1 MVNKMSDVQFRFNL
15 AAQAL
20 SILLE
25 DNLLGIPIIVEG
37 KKDTAALRKLGFKG
51 TIEQLNRG
59 WDLDR
64 FCTYL
69 YETYGTRDSQGG
81 AAIELLMDWD
91 RTGGRLQ
98 SDLRRRLQAL
108 DIQVDEELRRV
119 LSKVLKPE
127 TRVVE
132 SLYSM
137 VDELLEQI
145 ELFDYL
151 EEEQASYS
159 SI

>member
-1 MVNKMSDVQFRFNL
+1 MANKSERFRL

-20 SILLE
+20 AVARIRNRS
-25 DNLLGIPIIVEG
+25 GIPILVEG
-37 KKDTAALRKLGFKG
+37 KKDRRALQVLDFTGPV
-51 TIEQLNRG
+51 ELVNRG
-59 WDLDR
+59 WSMERLAGWFVEHLQNVNPKDGKAPL
-64 FCTYL
+64 
-69 YETYGTRDSQGG
+69 
-81 AAIELLMDWD
+81 ILLMDWD

-108 DIQVDEELRRV
+108 DIQVDEELRKV

-145 ELFDYL
+145 ESFDYL

>member
-1 MVNKMSDVQFRFNL
+1 MSNVQLRFKL

-20 SILLE
+20 SELLE

-37 KKDTAALRKLGFKG
+37 KKDIAALRKLGFEG

-69 YETYGTRDSQGG
+69 YETYGTRNEQGG

-98 SDLRRRLQAL
+98 R
-108 DIQVDEELRRV
+108 
-119 LSKVLKPE
+119 
-127 TRVVE
+127 
-132 SLYSM
+132 
-137 VDELLEQI
+137 
-145 ELFDYL
+145 
-151 EEEQASYS
+151 
-159 SI
+159 

>member
-1 MVNKMSDVQFRFNL
+1 MPNKSERFRL

-20 SILLE
+20 AFARIR
-25 DNLLGIPIIVEG
+25 NRAGIPILVEG
-37 KKDTAALRKLGFKG
+37 KKDRRALQALEFTGPV
-51 TIEQLNRG
+51 ELVNRG
-59 WDLDR
+59 WPMERLAGW
-64 FCTYL
+64 FAEYL
-69 YETYGTRDSQGG
+69 QNDKPKDGK
-81 AAIELLMDWD
+81 APLMLLMDWD

-145 ELFDYL
+145 ETFDYL
-151 EEEQASYS
+151 EEE
-159 SI
+159 

>member
-1 MVNKMSDVQFRFNL
+1 MPNKSERFRL

-20 SILLE
+20 AFARIR
-25 DNLLGIPIIVEG
+25 NRLGIPILVEG
-37 KKDTAALRKLGFKG
+37 KKDQRALQALGFTG
-51 TIEQLNRG
+51 PIELVNRG
-59 WDLDR
+59 WSMERLAGW
-64 FCTYL
+64 FAEYL
-69 YETYGTRDSQGG
+69 QNNKPKDGK
-81 AAIELLMDWD
+81 APLILLMDWD

-151 EEEQASYS
+151 EEE
-159 SI
+159 

>member
-1 MVNKMSDVQFRFNL
+1 MPNKSERFRL

-20 SILLE
+20 AFARTRNRS
-25 DNLLGIPIIVEG
+25 GIPILVEG
-37 KKDTAALRKLGFKG
+37 KKDRRALQALGFTG
-51 TIEQLNRG
+51 PMELANRG
-59 WDLDR
+59 WSMERLAGWFAEHLQNDKPKDGKAPL
-64 FCTYL
+64 
-69 YETYGTRDSQGG
+69 
-81 AAIELLMDWD
+81 ILLMDWD

-108 DIQVDEELRRV
+108 DIQVDEELRRT

-145 ELFDYL
+145 ELLDYL
-151 EEEQASYS
+151 EEE
-159 SI
+159 

>member
-1 MVNKMSDVQFRFNL
+1 MMLYPKMVINMSDIQFRFNL

-20 SILLE
+20 SKLLE
-25 DNLLGIPIIVEG
+25 DNSLGLPIIVEG
-37 KKDTAALRKLGFKG
+37 KKDIAALRKLGFKG

-98 SDLRRRLQAL
+98 KKLVERLQSL
-108 DIQVDEELRRV
+108 DVKISQEARKV
-119 LSKVLKPE
+119 LSRALKPE
-127 TRVVE
+127 TKYVE
-132 SLYSM
+132 SLSS
-137 VDELLEQI
+137 LG
-145 ELFDYL
+145 L
-151 EEEQASYS
+151 EEFIQ
-159 SI
+159 

>member
-1 MVNKMSDVQFRFNL
+1 MPNKSERFRL

-20 SILLE
+20 AVARIRNRS
-25 DNLLGIPIIVEG
+25 GIPILVEG
-37 KKDTAALRKLGFKG
+37 KKDRRALQALEFTGS
-51 TIEQLNRG
+51 IELVNRG
-59 WDLDR
+59 WSMERLAGWFAEHLQNDKSKDGKAPL
-64 FCTYL
+64 
-69 YETYGTRDSQGG
+69 
-81 AAIELLMDWD
+81 ILLMDWD

-145 ELFDYL
+145 ETFDYL
-151 EEEQASYS
+151 EGE
-159 SI
+159 